1 MNKLSV
7 TRRVGSIARM
17 LRERRWRGRLENRGF
32 SIISQNCIGGC
43 IYHDLGM
50 RFLTPTVDLLVCGE
64 DFVKLVENLEAYL
77 TLEAVPAGAGSLDGG
92 TAHPM
97 VSVGDLTVHAIHYA
111 SDVEAAD
118 AWNRR
123 RTRVDLGNAYVIA
136 CMWDLGGDVSLA
148 ERLAGCGYPV
158 AIFSDDALDVDGAVR
173 IPERIRV
180 TNDRGE
186 RVRPA
191 LTAFDDWGERYFEKF
206 FDFVGWLNGDA

>member
-7 TRRVGSIARM
+7 TRRVGSVARM
-17 LRERRWRGRLENRGF
+17 LRERRWRRRLENRGF

-111 SDVEAAD
+111 SDVEA
-118 AWNRR
+118 
-123 RTRVDLGNAYVIA
+123 
-136 CMWDLGGDVSLA
+136 
-148 ERLAGCGYPV
+148 
-158 AIFSDDALDVDGAVR
+158 
-173 IPERIRV
+173 
-180 TNDRGE
+180 
-186 RVRPA
+186 
-191 LTAFDDWGERYFEKF
+191 
-206 FDFVGWLNGDA
+206 